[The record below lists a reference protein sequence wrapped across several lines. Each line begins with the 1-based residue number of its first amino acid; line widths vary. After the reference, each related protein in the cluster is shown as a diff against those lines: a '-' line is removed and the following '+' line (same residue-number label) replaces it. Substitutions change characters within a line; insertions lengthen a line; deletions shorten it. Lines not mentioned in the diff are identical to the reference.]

1 MLCGTMSEN
10 QSDELRISSILVI
23 QGHGEVLAVENTK
36 SDELVDNLK
45 RFWEIDSMGTNN
57 DENETYEREFLKDI
71 DFVNKRYPIRLPW
84 VKKELMPPLPESHN
98 LCKGRSN
105 FLLFRLRKD
114 PD

>member
-1 MLCGTMSEN
+1 MLCGTMSKN
-10 QSDELRISSILVI
+10 QSDELRISSNLVV
-23 QGHGEVLAVENTK
+23 QGHGEVLVVENTK
-36 SDELVDNLK
+36 SDELVYNLK

-71 DFVNKRYPIRLPW
+71 DFVNKRYQIRLPW
-84 VKKELMPPLPESHN
+84 VEKELMPPLPEDYN
-98 LCKGRSN
+98 LCKGRLN